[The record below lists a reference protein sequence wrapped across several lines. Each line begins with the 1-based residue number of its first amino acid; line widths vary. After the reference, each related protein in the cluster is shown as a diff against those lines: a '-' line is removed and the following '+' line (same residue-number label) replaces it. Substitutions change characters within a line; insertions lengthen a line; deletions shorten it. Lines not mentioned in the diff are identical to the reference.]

1 MFMGMQVNI
10 AIVKISLEIS
20 QKLKIELSYDSGIL
34 HLIIEVVVPDVIA
47 VLFIHYRKELE
58 ST

>member
-1 MFMGMQVNI
+1 MWINTATVEIILQ
-10 AIVKISLEIS
+10 IS